1 MEIAKEINNKLPA
14 IKELN
19 KSFDIKFPTKI
30 LLWKFTLGKKSKPN
44 TRPQKIEEAANFEL
58 TFLLKKP

>member
-1 MEIAKEINNKLPA
+1 MEIAKEINNKFPV

-30 LLWKFTLGKKSKPN
+30 LLWKFMLGKKSNPN
-44 TRPQKIEEAANFEL
+44 TRPQMIDDAANFEL

>member
-1 MEIAKEINNKLPA
+1 MEIAKEINNKFPV

-30 LLWKFTLGKKSKPN
+30 LL
-44 TRPQKIEEAANFEL
+44 
-58 TFLLKKP
+58 

>member
-1 MEIAKEINNKLPA
+1 MAKEINNKFPA

-30 LLWKFTLGKKSKPN
+30 LL
-44 TRPQKIEEAANFEL
+44 
-58 TFLLKKP
+58 